1 MRGRV
6 AILLL
11 AIVVSSVGV
20 VPAARADRT
29 RFADGN
35 DAPGPLDI
43 DRIAHGHRTTAGG
56 VHRLVH
62 TVRLRQAWP
71 VQALKKRGFLLLY
84 FELRGNRDA
93 PPERTL
99 QVEYEKGKLV
109 ARMYDTLADPSDHLG
124 RVPLRQPGRRTLRF
138 LLPKSL
144 LRDGLRR
151 YKWNAV
157 TAVEQRAKACGR
169 VGGCV
174 DWAPDSADK
183 IEYVRHVL

>member
-11 AIVVSSVGV
+11 AVVVSSVGA

-43 DRIAHGHRTTAGG
+43 ARISHGHRTTSNG

-62 TVRLRQAWP
+62 TVRLGRAWP
-71 VQALKKRGFLLLY
+71 VQKLKKRGFLLLY
-84 FELRGNRDA
+84 FELRGHRGD

-109 ARMYDTLADPSDHLG
+109 ARMYDTLADPSDHLA
-124 RVPLRQPGRRTLRF
+124 RVPFRQPDRRTLRF
-138 LLPKSL
+138 SFPKSL
-144 LRDGLRR
+144 LREGLRR

-157 TAVEQRAKACGR
+157 TAVERRAKACGR

-183 IEYVRHVL
+183 IEYVKHVL